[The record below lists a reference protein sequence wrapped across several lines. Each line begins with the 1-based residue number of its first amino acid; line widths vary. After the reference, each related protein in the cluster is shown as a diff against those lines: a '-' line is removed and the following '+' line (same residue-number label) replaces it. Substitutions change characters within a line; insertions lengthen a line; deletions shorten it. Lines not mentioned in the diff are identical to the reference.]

1 MQKLFKVPEAAEVM
15 NVSPKTVWAHIAA
28 RRIDVVRIGRAVR
41 IPLHAIERLIE
52 EGTTPARVA

>member
-15 NVSPKTVWAHIAA
+15 NVSRKTVWAHIAA
-28 RRIDVVRIGRAVR
+28 RRIEVVRIGRAVR